1 MRRARRAPHAS
12 RRFTAASAVA
22 LALVVTGCGGDGG
35 SGGAE
40 ENSPLSQEQADTA
53 LLTEA
58 NLGEGFVVNPD
69 EDEDDSEGLGCLSF
83 IADLGKSEDAATTA
97 EIDYEF
103 ESELGNPA
111 VISII
116 ESYDDTDS
124 AEALVETLR
133 GGLEGCDAVDYEDED
148 GSTFSLD
155 VATDDEQTADG
166 TDDQL
171 NLTASGTI
179 ASGGMEFPFTL
190 ALSLARVGQHLT
202 MVGVTDLGSSSSV
215 DVDAYT
221 QIAVDRLAA
230 VAAGDEPAETTA
242 PAPTP
247 AS

>member
-1 MRRARRAPHAS
+1 MRRTPHAC
-12 RRFTAASAVA
+12 RRLASASAVA
-22 LALVVTGCGGDGG
+22 LALVLTGCGGDGG
-35 SGGAE
+35 SGGADE
-40 ENSPLSQEQADTA
+40 SSEPLSQEQADTA
-53 LLTEA
+53 LLTEG

-69 EDEDDSEGLGCLSF
+69 EGDDDSDGLGCLAF
-83 IADLGKSEDAATTA
+83 IADLGESEDAATTA

-116 ESYDDTDS
+116 ESYDDTDG
-124 AEALVETLR
+124 ADTAVDNLR
-133 GGLEGCDAVDYEDED
+133 GELEGCDSVEYEDED
-148 GSTFSLD
+148 GTTFSLD
-155 VATDDEQTADG
+155 VTSDEEQTADG
-166 TDDQL
+166 TDAQL

-179 ASGGMEFPFTL
+179 ASGEMEFPFTL
-190 ALSLARVGQHLT
+190 ALSVSQVGQHLT

-221 QIAVDRLAA
+221 QMAVDRVTA
-230 VAAGDEPAETTA
+230 VAEGDDPAETTA